1 MITIAMGINNRIL
14 SRIKLTAIPVP
25 ITQIIANHPI
35 IRKLLHQCKS
45 PPKHPILEAKKI
57 PSPNQFNSNLNS
69 SLPLPNQLYRR
80 LTTTTSIFSTSLKKL
95 WKKRPTSYSRA
106 QVLITNLILRPL
118 NHRTLCNPYEVINFK
133 SINKEIPILTLTGF
147 VISTF
152 NRKAQK
158 TSHHGKSIRLSRKIQ
173 RCLQLIKNKNSCNH

>member
-1 MITIAMGINNRIL
+1 MIIIAMGINNRIL

-35 IRKLLHQCKS
+35 IRKLLHQSKS

-69 SLPLPNQLYRR
+69 SLPLPNPLYRR

-95 WKKRPTSYSRA
+95 CKKRPTSYSRA

-158 TSHHGKSIRLSRKIQ
+158 TSHRGKSIRLSRKIQ
-173 RCLQLIKNKNSCNH
+173 RC